1 MRFSK
6 VCRKVLTIGQITSGL
21 NPWRGFSVLV
31 LLIIV
36 LIGNARAHAQFQGEA
51 RHRTASII
59 YVSNAA
65 RGITEVNSLNN
76 SVIATA
82 PFGGNATGIAVTP
95 DGRDLY
101 IADGDE
107 GQVSVI
113 DTSTNVPV
121 ANIPV
126 GIGGE
131 HRSVAITSDSAFAY
145 VTSQVSN
152 TLTIVAT
159 ATNTVVKSISMSG
172 EPIWVTFSPDGSRAY
187 VSNQTGGT
195 LSVVSTS
202 AQDVIAAVPGFSAPF
217 HSAFTK
223 DGRYLLVSSQ
233 GDNSIKVVNPH
244 TNTIVKSIPTGPIPR
259 KIAFSADGTRAYV
272 TNFGG
277 NAVDVLDV
285 WRQTN
290 LGTPIIVGNAPWGI
304 ATTPD
309 GVGYVANYNDNTIS
323 VLDTS
328 TNTVTATLN
337 ARANPQDVT
346 LTTRARPA
354 ILNYKFKSIDA
365 PGAIDTRPGG
375 INFQGAIVGAFT
387 DANNQ
392 QHGFLR
398 SPTGLYTTIDVPGAT
413 LTQAVDINAFGVA
426 VGIYRDAN
434 GNFRGFRREANGN
447 ITLIDFPGAVETG
460 AYGINAQG
468 DVAGTFD
475 TGDPSTGIGYVLR
488 HGLFTTIEHPDAAPM
503 QTTVFD
509 INEAGLITGAF
520 NDAGGSEHGF
530 LLRGS
535 NFSTVDFPG
544 ANFTEPW
551 RTNIG
556 GTTVGQYVT
565 NFLHGFVLN
574 DHSFLSFDF
583 PDSRNTVLRGVDE
596 AGRIVG
602 YSPPFG
608 STNAH
613 AFLATLTEDR

>member
-21 NPWRGFSVLV
+21 NPGRGFSVLV
-31 LLIIV
+31 LLIIL

-101 IADGDE
+101 IANGDE

-131 HRSVAITSDSAFAY
+131 HRSVAITSDGAFAY

-187 VSNQTGGT
+187 VSNQTAGT

-202 AQDVIAAVPGFSAPF
+202 AQDVIAAAPGFSAPF

-244 TNTIVKSIPTGPIPR
+244 TNTIVKSIPPGRFRERSP
-259 KIAFSADGTRAYV
+259 F
-272 TNFGG
+272 
-277 NAVDVLDV
+277 
-285 WRQTN
+285 RQT
-290 LGTPIIVGNAPWGI
+290 
-304 ATTPD
+304 
-309 GVGYVANYNDNTIS
+309 
-323 VLDTS
+323 
-328 TNTVTATLN
+328 
-337 ARANPQDVT
+337 ARA
-346 LTTRARPA
+346 
-354 ILNYKFKSIDA
+354 
-365 PGAIDTRPGG
+365 
-375 INFQGAIVGAFT
+375 
-387 DANNQ
+387 
-392 QHGFLR
+392 
-398 SPTGLYTTIDVPGAT
+398 PT
-413 LTQAVDINAFGVA
+413 
-426 VGIYRDAN
+426 
-434 GNFRGFRREANGN
+434 
-447 ITLIDFPGAVETG
+447 
-460 AYGINAQG
+460 
-468 DVAGTFD
+468 
-475 TGDPSTGIGYVLR
+475 
-488 HGLFTTIEHPDAAPM
+488 
-503 QTTVFD
+503 
-509 INEAGLITGAF
+509 
-520 NDAGGSEHGF
+520 
-530 LLRGS
+530 
-535 NFSTVDFPG
+535 
-544 ANFTEPW
+544 
-551 RTNIG
+551 
-556 GTTVGQYVT
+556 
-565 NFLHGFVLN
+565 
-574 DHSFLSFDF
+574 
-583 PDSRNTVLRGVDE
+583 
-596 AGRIVG
+596 
-602 YSPPFG
+602 
-608 STNAH
+608 
-613 AFLATLTEDR
+613 